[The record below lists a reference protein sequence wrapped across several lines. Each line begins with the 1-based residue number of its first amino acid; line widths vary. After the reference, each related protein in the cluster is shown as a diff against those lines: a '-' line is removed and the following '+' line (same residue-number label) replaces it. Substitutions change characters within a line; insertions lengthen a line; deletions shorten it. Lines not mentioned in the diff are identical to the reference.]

1 MYVFR
6 TARNLAILACA
17 LLMPYL
23 LAPSAFA
30 VTTGAE
36 SVLASTLASFQQPS
50 QLIQASDGNFYG
62 TVPTGGTGSAGYVF
76 RVTPAG
82 AFTAIYNFT
91 GGADG
96 GAPMGSLIEG
106 NDGNLYGTSTTGA
119 SGSGALFQMTLNG
132 AITVLHPFAA
142 ADGATAGSLIENSAG
157 DFFGAAQT
165 GGASSDGTV
174 FEYSH
179 LGVFSVVHTFTGTA
193 GDGSRPN
200 PSLVQASDGLI
211 YGVTVRGGST
221 GAGSLFR
228 FDPANPASFVTFGSF
243 PPTGQSD
250 PDYNPTFGMAQG
262 TDGNLYGLT
271 AEGGTGYGTV
281 YKVVPGASPSVVLNF
296 YNLVSFSDGGL
307 PFSSMTLGGDGNF
320 YATASS
326 YGPGGPPDGTIFQ
339 FLPGTAS
346 LNTLYG
352 FSSPA
357 GNAIGAPIQGMDG
370 NFYGSAI
377 GQIYKL
383 VATPA
388 VPAPVSLTAG
398 AASIALGDSVTLNWA
413 VNNAYSQTF
422 QNCQAQGA
430 WSGPVALTGS
440 ESVTPAATGAF
451 TYAITC
457 GGVESALVT
466 VNVMPSVSVTLTPVI
481 TPNGGTFNGPTA
493 YNITD
498 ASPGAIIHYTTD
510 GSTPT
515 LASPIWAGIP
525 VVLTA
530 NATVKAVAIA
540 SPLTVSGVASANFVI
555 VINAKTCI
563 VDYALGFTPHTGLEL
578 NHGATVSGPLLQLT
592 HGLLN
597 EDTSAFTTKRI
608 AHNTF
613 ATAFAFRFLNATGNS
628 ADGLSFVL
636 QTVSP
641 AAFGGGGSG
650 LGYAGLPSSMALKFD
665 IHNDAGEGS
674 NSVGLYFDG
683 AVPTIPSLSLAPSGI
698 NLHSGHIMLA
708 YVTYDSVFLTLDLV
722 DVVTGNH
729 LTHNFHLPP
738 TSPFTSPSAYVGFT
752 ASTSALTSNA
762 QVIAWILESAGPCV
776 ER

>member
-6 TARNLAILACA
+6 TARHLAILACA
-17 LLMPYL
+17 LLVPT
-23 LAPSAFA
+23 AFA
-30 VTTGAE
+30 ITTGVE
-36 SVLASTLASFQQPS
+36 SVLASLPSSQQPS
-50 QLIQASDGNFYG
+50 QLMQASDGNFYG
-62 TVPTGGTGSAGYVF
+62 TVPTGGTSSAGYVF

-82 AFTAIYNFT
+82 GLTVIYNFT

-119 SGSGALFQMTLNG
+119 SGSGALFQMTPNG
-132 AITVLHPFAA
+132 AITVLHPFAST
-142 ADGATAGSLIENSAG
+142 DGGSAGSLIENSAG

-165 GGASSDGTV
+165 GGSSNSGTV

-179 LGVFSVVHTFTGTA
+179 LGVFSVVHTFTGVA
-193 GDGSRPN
+193 GDGARPN
-200 PSLVQASDGLI
+200 PPLVQASDGLI

-228 FDPANPASFVTFGSF
+228 FDPADFTTFATFGSF

-250 PDYNPTFGMAQG
+250 PDYNPTFGMTEGA
-262 TDGNLYGLT
+262 DGALYGLT

-281 YKVVPGASPSVVLNF
+281 YKVVPGSSPSVILNF
-296 YNLVSFSDGGL
+296 YSLVSFSDGGL
-307 PFSSMTLGGDGNF
+307 PFSSLTLGGDGNF

-326 YGPGGPPDGTIFQ
+326 YGPGGPPNGTIFQ
-339 FLPGTAS
+339 FLPGAVS

-370 NFYGSAI
+370 NFYGSGI

-388 VPAPVSLTAG
+388 VPAPVSLSAST
-398 AASIALGDSVTLNWA
+398 ASITLGDSVTLDWT

-422 QNCQAQGA
+422 QNCQAHGS
-430 WSGPVALTGS
+430 WTGLLALTGS
-440 ESVTPAATGAF
+440 ETATPTSTGTF
-451 TYAITC
+451 NYAITC

-466 VNVMPSVSVTLTPVI
+466 VNVMPSATVTLTPVI

-510 GSTPT
+510 GTTPT

-525 VVLTA
+525 VVLTH
-530 NATVKAVAIA
+530 NETVKAIAIA

-555 VINAKTCI
+555 LIGNSKTCI
-563 VDYALGFTPHTGLEL
+563 VDYAAGFNPHTGLQL
-578 NHGATVSGPLLQLT
+578 NHGASVSGPLLELT
-592 HGLLN
+592 HGLHN

-608 AHNTF
+608 AHDTF
-613 ATAFAFRFLNATGNS
+613 VTAFAFRFKNATGPS
-628 ADGLSFVL
+628 AEGLSFVL
-636 QTVSP
+636 QTLSP

-665 IHNDAGEGS
+665 IHNDAGEGN

-683 AVPTIPSLSLAPSGI
+683 ATPTVPSVNLSPSGI
-698 NLHSGHIMLA
+698 NLHSGHIMVA
-708 YVTYDSVFLTLDLV
+708 YVTYDSLFLTLDLV

-729 LTHNFHLPP
+729 FTHNFHLPP
-738 TSPFTSPSAYVGFT
+738 TSPFTSPYAYVGFT
-752 ASTSALTSNA
+752 ASTGAATSDA
-762 QVIAWILESAGPCV
+762 QVLAWILESAGACV